1 MKSKLI
7 KIIISGIVS
16 AVAIGA
22 SVGLVVYHHTNTS
35 EPSELESEVSA
46 DVDADSKSNA
56 EEKTKDTEQTVD
68 IDPETLYNEVT
79 EATKNVQS
87 ECIITSSNLDK
98 DEKVVDDIIFER
110 QTYIDVASG
119 QEIIDTSDG
128 AHEDCNLE
136 EYYSTTAMDEISFCN
151 RLDTF
156 NTLTDIHLSKVKLN
170 GNVRYKLEAHD
181 TEYNSD
187 YIYYIDPET
196 KLVTNFH
203 EIQPGNIIVYKTFE
217 YNIPYSFGE

>member
-7 KIIISGIVS
+7 AIIISGVVS
-16 AVAIGA
+16 VAAITTG
-22 SVGLVVYHHTNTS
+22 VVVYNHTNTS
-35 EPSELESEVSA
+35 ETSELKSDVSA
-46 DVDADSKSNA
+46 DADSKSNA
-56 EEKTKDTEQTVD
+56 EKDTEQTVD
-68 IDPETLYNEVT
+68 IDSATLFNEAA

-87 ECIITSSNLDK
+87 ARIITSSNLN
-98 DEKVVDDIIFER
+98 EKEEIVEDITFER
-110 QTYIDVASG
+110 QTYIDVVSG

-128 AHEDCNLE
+128 VHEDCNLE
-136 EYYSTTAMDEISFCN
+136 EYYSTTAMDEILFCN
-151 RLDTF
+151 RLDAF